1 MLYYLHLLS
10 DDISYF
16 RVFQYITVRI
26 VAGAG
31 TAFLIS
37 LVLGPWVIRRLTR
50 LCGGDRY
57 CGCDRYKEDLPAL
70 DTLRGDKKKNTP
82 TMGGLLIILAIVG
95 ACLLWG
101 VLTSPILWLAL
112 LTLCAMGAIGFADD
126 YIKTVKRDSRGL
138 RARTKLLLQALW
150 VVLLTGV
157 LLVLPATRDHVRQ
170 LMVPFFK
177 APIIPEMCL
186 VCVFLFVA
194 LVVIGASN
202 AVNLT
207 DGLDGLAI
215 GCASSVTLA
224 YMVMAYVAGHAVL
237 AAYLQVPNVPEA
249 GELAVFCGCMLGA
262 CLGFLW
268 FNCNPA
274 LVFMGDTGSLA
285 LGGAI
290 GCVAVLI
297 KQELTRVVVGG
308 VFVLE
313 ALSVILQVGFFK
325 WKRRRIFVC
334 SPIHHHFELKKGPWS
349 ETQVTV
355 RFWIISIIFALIG
368 IFLLKIR

>member
-1 MLYYLHLLS
+1 MLYYLHLLA
-10 DDISYF
+10 DDLSYF
-16 RVFQYITVRI
+16 RIFQYITVRI
-26 VAGAG
+26 LAGAG

-37 LVLGPWVIRRLTR
+37 LLLGPWVIRRLTS
-50 LCGGDRY
+50 LCGGDAQ
-57 CGCDRYKEDLPAL
+57 RYKADLPVL

-82 TMGGLLIILAIVG
+82 TMGGLLIIVAIVA

-101 VLTSPILWLAL
+101 VLTSPLLWLVL

-126 YIKTVKRDSRGL
+126 YIKTVKHTPKGL
-138 RARTKLLLQALW
+138 RARTKLLLQASW
-150 VVLLTGV
+150 VVLLTTV
-157 LLVLPATRDHVRQ
+157 LLVMPATRDHVRQ

-177 APIIPEMCL
+177 APLIAEMC
-186 VCVFLFVA
+186 VGCVFLFVA

-224 YMVMAYVAGHAVL
+224 YMIMAYVAGHAVL
-237 AAYLQVPNVPEA
+237 AAYLHVPNVPEA

-268 FNCNPA
+268 FNCHPA

-297 KQELTRVVVGG
+297 KQELTLVVVGG

-313 ALSVILQVGFFK
+313 ALSVILQVFFFK
-325 WKRRRIFVC
+325 WKHRRIFVC

-349 ETQVTV
+349 ENQVTI

-368 IFLLKIR
+368 VMLLKIR

>member
-10 DDISYF
+10 DYISYF
-16 RVFQYITVRI
+16 RVFHYVTVRI

-31 TAFLIS
+31 TAFLLS
-37 LVLGPWVIRRLTR
+37 LLLGPWIIRRLSG
-50 LCGGDRY
+50 LSGGDARRY
-57 CGCDRYKEDLPAL
+57 SDDLPKL
-70 DTLRGDKKKNTP
+70 ETLHGDRKKHTP
-82 TMGGLLIILAIVG
+82 TMGGVLIITAIVG
-95 ACLLWG
+95 SCMLWA
-101 VLTSPILWLAL
+101 VPTSPIIWPAL
-112 LTLCAMGAIGFADD
+112 LTLCVMGAIGFADD
-126 YIKTVKRDSRGL
+126 YIKTVQKNPKGL
-138 RARTKLLLQALW
+138 SGRKKLLFQALW
-150 VVLLTGV
+150 VAGLTAVLLIMPETHQ
-157 LLVLPATRDHVRQ
+157 TIRK
-170 LMVPFFK
+170 LMAPFLK
-177 APIIPEMCL
+177 APLIPEMSL
-186 VCVFLFVA
+186 PVVFLFVA

-215 GCASSVTLA
+215 GCTTSVALA
-224 YMVMAYVAGHAVL
+224 YLVMAYVAGHAVF
-237 AAYLQVPNVPEA
+237 AAYLQVPYVPGS
-249 GELAVFCGCMLGA
+249 GELAVFCACVLGA

-268 FNCNPA
+268 FNCHPA

-297 KQELTRVVVGG
+297 KQELVLAVVGG

-325 WKRRRIFVC
+325 WKHRRIFVC
-334 SPIHHHFELKKGPWS
+334 SPIHHHFELKPAPWS

-368 IFLLKIR
+368 LLLLKIR